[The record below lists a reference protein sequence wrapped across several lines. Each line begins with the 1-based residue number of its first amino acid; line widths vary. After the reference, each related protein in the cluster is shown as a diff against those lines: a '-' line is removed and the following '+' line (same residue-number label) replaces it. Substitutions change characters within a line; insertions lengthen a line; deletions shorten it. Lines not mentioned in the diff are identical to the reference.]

1 MVDAD
6 LCFRL
11 MSSRQWLTT
20 FDPVDTVGGTTM
32 RVTSHADGFRFSAMF
47 TRVGP
52 RYMEVE
58 SATFVGGKLRVTFR
72 VPEGVDGSPYQ
83 IIVVPG
89 DRPPPGAGALVI
101 PETGK
106 GLILTGGRAGRRRVG
121 QGGVG
126 RRSNWW
132 FPDHENTNK
141 ANTTTKV
148 GHIPQMTKKNYT

>member
-11 MSSRQWLTT
+11 MSSMQWLTT

-58 SATFVGGKLRVTFR
+58 SATFVGGPLRVTFR
-72 VPEGVDGSPYQ
+72 VPEGVAGSTYQ

-89 DRPPPGAGALVI
+89 DRTTPGAAELLI
-101 PETGK
+101 PERSAE
-106 GLILTGGRAGRRRVG
+106 LRLG
-121 QGGVG
+121 QGCVC
-126 RRSNWW
+126 
-132 FPDHENTNK
+132 K
-141 ANTTTKV
+141 C
-148 GHIPQMTKKNYT
+148 